1 MGRACFSRQRHQYR
15 FVHETVNNMLIASDG
30 WCAECG
36 CAVRTAAPGVLATAL
51 AMPLVEVY
59 ALLDAGDIHAAE
71 TPDGQLQICLKSLP
85 PAFGAVVHLEGGRV
99 IR

>member
-1 MGRACFSRQRHQYR
+1 M
-15 FVHETVNNMLIASDG
+15 VVASDG

-36 CAVRTAAPGVLATAL
+36 CRVRTAPPAVLAAAL
-51 AMPLVEVY
+51 ALPLAEVY

-85 PAFGAVVHLEGGRV
+85 PAYR
-99 IR
+99 